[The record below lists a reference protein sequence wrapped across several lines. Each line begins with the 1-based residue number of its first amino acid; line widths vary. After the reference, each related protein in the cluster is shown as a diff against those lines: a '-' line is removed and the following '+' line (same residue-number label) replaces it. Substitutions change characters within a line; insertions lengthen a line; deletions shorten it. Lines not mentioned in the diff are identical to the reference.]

1 MGTVANN
8 PGSLQEL
15 MRYATSL
22 DPAQSAQL
30 VGKQSIGETKW
41 DTITFAAGALAPQ
54 LPFFSAQTSELALKN
69 FDGNGYLVG
78 AGKFFLAQ
86 TIGLK
91 IVGVGPATTG
101 ANVIDFVNR
110 CAIRLQVDN
119 KIMGTFPVHQ
129 LTGFGGVF
137 APSQVA
143 PTVAANPPGGVA
155 STALE
160 NGVPQNL
167 PFKIPPM
174 LLEGQKAFAAFL
186 LAPTTTPITLAD
198 ILTVKFLVGG
208 IQFQAIQ

>member
-1 MGTVANN
+1 MGTVATN
-8 PGSLQEL
+8 PGTVQDL
-15 MRYATSL
+15 MRFATSL

-30 VGKQSIGETKW
+30 VGKQSIGETKY
-41 DTITFAAGALAPQ
+41 DTLTFAAGAIANQ
-54 LPFFSAQTSELALKN
+54 TQFFANQTAELAVKN

-86 TIGLK
+86 TLGLK
-91 IVGVGPATTG
+91 IVGVGAATTG

-110 CAIRLQVDN
+110 CALRIQVDN

-129 LTGFGGVF
+129 LTGFGGIF

-160 NGVPQNL
+160 NGIPQNQ
-167 PFKIPPM
+167 PFRLPPM
-174 LLEGQKAFAAFL
+174 LLEGQKPFAAFL
-186 LAPTTTPITLAD
+186 IAPTTTPITLAD
-198 ILTVKFLVGG
+198 VLSIKVLVGG